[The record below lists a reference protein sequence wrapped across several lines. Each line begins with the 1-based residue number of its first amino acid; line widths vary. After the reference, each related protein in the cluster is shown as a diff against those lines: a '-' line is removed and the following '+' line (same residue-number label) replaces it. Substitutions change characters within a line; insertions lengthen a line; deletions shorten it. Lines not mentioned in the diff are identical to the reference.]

1 MSLRIDPKALLR
13 PDPVRKQEEARK
25 ELHKTSEK
33 LASGRRIN
41 RAADDAAGLAISQT
55 LGEEIRGLQ
64 QGLAN
69 LYDGMSLVQTAD
81 GALDSMGES
90 LHRMRELAL
99 AAAGDTAGPDQRR
112 ALDEEF
118 RALKDELDRV
128 TASTAFGGHR
138 LLDGSAGEIRI
149 ATGQGG
155 GEDQLVALDLGAN
168 MDTQSL
174 GLAQARLGGTDGMN
188 ARGALEDIDHALQSL
203 AGRRAELGA
212 EGNRLVGAQR
222 DVAVAMETTLAARSR
237 VQDADFALESSRLVS
252 RQILGQ
258 ASTAVQAQAQGLAGT
273 ALNLLR

>member
-1 MSLRIDPKALLR
+1 MSLRIDPKGLLR

-25 ELHKTSEK
+25 ELHQAAEK
-33 LASGRRIN
+33 AASGRRIN

-55 LGEEIRGLQ
+55 LGEEIRGLR
-64 QGLAN
+64 QGLTD

-99 AAAGDTAGPDQRR
+99 AAAGDATGPEQRL

-128 TASTAFGGHR
+128 TAATAFGGHR

-155 GEDQLVALDLGAN
+155 GEAQVIALDLGAN

-174 GLAQARLGGTDGMN
+174 GLAQARLDGTDGRS
-188 ARGALEDIDHALQSL
+188 ARDALEDVDHALQSL

-237 VQDADFALESSRLVS
+237 VQDADLALESSRQVS
-252 RQILGQ
+252 RQILSQ
-258 ASTAVQAQAQGLAGT
+258 APTAVQAQAQGLAGT
-273 ALNLLR
+273 VLNLLR